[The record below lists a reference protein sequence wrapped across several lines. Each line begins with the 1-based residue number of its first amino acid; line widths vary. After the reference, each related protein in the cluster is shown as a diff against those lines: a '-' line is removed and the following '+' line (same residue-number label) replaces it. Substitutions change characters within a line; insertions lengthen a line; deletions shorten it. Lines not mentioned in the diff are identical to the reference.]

1 MYKKSL
7 ILLLVAITLVFFV
20 GEKFINIESEMNKD
34 VKIKDTQV
42 FNFNKIDSNNVYIK
56 KSKSEYMYNKYYSP
70 DNKNFFI
77 RQIGD
82 FANYSSVDNALYLN
96 RVTNNVF
103 SKIDSIRKKP
113 VMWLN
118 NYEVL
123 VNGMYIYNIETKKIE
138 DYIMK
143 DILDNSYVIN
153 YSLDNEKEKIAICLT
168 NKVNNTKDIV
178 YSIYVSNIKD
188 KSYKKAYEDSK
199 INTNFICNIIWD
211 QNNNIIF
218 DKDGLKVM
226 KYNQKLNKL
235 SDYINEDIDKLNRQ
249 QIDEVDDDDDGPPTT
264 YNLLSVSKDNRYISV
279 GDSGELIRIIDIKN
293 NTEVISND
301 ENRIPYSPSFCWVD
315 TNIFAYIDNFVH
327 IDNYIYICSINDG
340 VYTIEETIDCQKLK
354 GDNLF
359 ISNLR
364 LEKNELLFDVIEFSK
379 PGSFDTVKKVT
390 TYEIVQGNSTGDR

>member
-34 VKIKDTQV
+34 VKIKDIQV
-42 FNFNKIDSNNVYIK
+42 FNKIDSNNVYIK
-56 KSKSEYMYNKYYSP
+56 KSESEYMYNKYYSP

-143 DILDNSYVIN
+143 DILDNSYV
-153 YSLDNEKEKIAICLT
+153 
-168 NKVNNTKDIV
+168 
-178 YSIYVSNIKD
+178 
-188 KSYKKAYEDSK
+188 
-199 INTNFICNIIWD
+199 
-211 QNNNIIF
+211 
-218 DKDGLKVM
+218 
-226 KYNQKLNKL
+226 
-235 SDYINEDIDKLNRQ
+235 
-249 QIDEVDDDDDGPPTT
+249 
-264 YNLLSVSKDNRYISV
+264 
-279 GDSGELIRIIDIKN
+279 
-293 NTEVISND
+293 
-301 ENRIPYSPSFCWVD
+301 
-315 TNIFAYIDNFVH
+315 
-327 IDNYIYICSINDG
+327 
-340 VYTIEETIDCQKLK
+340 
-354 GDNLF
+354 
-359 ISNLR
+359 
-364 LEKNELLFDVIEFSK
+364 
-379 PGSFDTVKKVT
+379 
-390 TYEIVQGNSTGDR
+390 